1 MSGKKYFAY
10 IRVSTVRQGQSGPS
24 LIEQRSA
31 IERYSQRYRLQILKE
46 FEEQETAAKQGR
58 PVFLQMLKELRQE
71 KACGVIMHKID
82 RSARNLRD
90 WAELGELIDKGV
102 EVHFANENL
111 DLYSRGGRLSADIQ
125 AVVASDYIRN
135 LREEVKKGF
144 YGRLK
149 QGFYPMPA
157 PIGYLDKGGGEAK
170 AIDTTVALLIKKAFH
185 LYAGGEYGLR
195 ALAKKMIE
203 LGLRGKKG
211 QTISANG
218 FSLILHNPFYTGLIH
233 LKKTGEYYEGQHLPI
248 ISKKLF
254 DQVQDV
260 LQGKTITTTNKKSLD
275 EVFLFRKFLTCE
287 SCRYRLIGERQK
299 DYLYYRCHISEC
311 PQKTI
316 REELIDK
323 SFTQVLQ
330 KLQFNAEETACF
342 ADWFK
347 HRHAQSEQNIEAE
360 RKALKLNLELAQSRL
375 SRLTDALVDNVI
387 DQELFVKKKNSL
399 ISSEQ
404 ELKEKLSKIET
415 LEPEALQ
422 KTEKFLELANSAYL
436 SYKTA
441 SFQNKRDLVKT
452 VTSNFYVEGKSVLI
466 KLNLPFEMVIN
477 RNDVTGGGAQRG
489 SPRTLQ
495 ILLSE
500 LIGYFKQ

>member
-1 MSGKKYFAY
+1 MPGKKFFAY
-10 IRVSTVRQGQSGPS
+10 IRVSTVRQGQSGTS
-24 LIEQRSA
+24 LVEQRAA
-31 IERYSQRYRLQILKE
+31 IERHAQRYSLQIVKE
-46 FEEQETAAKQGR
+46 FEEQETAAKLGR
-58 PVFLQMLKELRQE
+58 PVFLQMIKELRQG

-157 PIGYLDKGGGEAK
+157 PLGYLDKGAGEAK
-170 AIDTTVALLIKKAFH
+170 AIDPVNASFIKKAFQ
-185 LYAGGEYGLR
+185 LYASGEYGLR
-195 ALAKKMIE
+195 ALARKMLN
-203 LGLRGKKG
+203 LGLRSKQGRAV
-211 QTISANG
+211 SANG
-218 FSLILHNPFYTGLIH
+218 LALILHNPFYTGLIH
-233 LKKTGEYYEGQHLPI
+233 LKKTGEFYEGQHLPI

-254 DQVQDV
+254 EQVQDV

-275 EVFLFRKFLTCE
+275 EVFLFRKLLTCE
-287 SCRYRLIGERQK
+287 SCQYRLIGERQK
-299 DYLYYRCHISEC
+299 GFLYYRCHTSEC
-311 PQKTI
+311 PQKTV

-323 SFTQVLQ
+323 PFQGVLQ
-330 KLQFNAEETACF
+330 NLQFDAEETPCF

-347 HRHAQSEQNIEAE
+347 HRHQQAEENIEAE
-360 RKALKLNLELAQSRL
+360 RKALKLNLEQARSRL

-387 DQELFVKKKNSL
+387 DQELFMQKKNIL
-399 ISSEQ
+399 LVTEQ
-404 ELKEKLSKIET
+404 ELKEKLTKVETIES
-415 LEPEALQ
+415 EALQ

-436 SYKTA
+436 SYQSA
-441 SFQNKRDLVKT
+441 SFNNKRDLVKT
-452 VTSNFYVEGKSVLI
+452 VTSNFFIRDKTVSI
-466 KLNLPFEMVIN
+466 KLNLPFEMVVN
-477 RNDVTGGGAQRG
+477 RRSVTGGGPQRD
-489 SPRTLQ
+489 SPRTFKT
-495 ILLSE
+495 LLSE
-500 LIGYFKQ
+500 LVSYFKQ